1 MFCTTFTLYRCLQQM
16 LQYTRD
22 VYMMFYFAFTQLS
35 DKIEK
40 GRTYQICNVY
50 DLNGIVYDFPSLRMR
65 SFIELESRKHK
76 TVIKDPSDHLFH
88 FAKLLAADTAQNR
101 AAQAGLPRDL

>member
-1 MFCTTFTLYRCLQQM
+1 M

-40 GRTYQICNVY
+40 GGRTYQICNVY
-50 DLNGIVYDFPSLRMR
+50 DLNGIVYDFPSLGMR

-88 FAKLLAADTAQNR
+88 FAKLLAADTAQHR
-101 AAQAGLPRDL
+101 AAPAGLPRDL